1 MRCINIVIVVCLGAV
16 VVGGCARRAGPSVAL
31 SNRALIGA
39 MPDGAESVMV
49 WRLDELQR
57 EAPDMKEAAE
67 ELVIGLNEKAE
78 TKEQIDVV
86 LRRAIRTARPLVW
99 AHSGSRFSPPSDL
112 GVGDYNERSIW
123 ITERPLRE
131 LRRALDTGEGVG
143 GPVQRHKIAGVRVYE
158 VLREI
163 EFYGGESMTEPMFI
177 ALPDPRTALAA
188 ESLEDIG
195 HMLARHRDEHAE
207 IPEQWRSAAAR
218 IEIESPMVMLRRYDP
233 ESEDDQFSPVRPGL
247 SAERRIEIE
256 AFALV
261 LAEAEQGRYRLE
273 VITRQPQRAEEAFFR
288 LLLPEPLFT
297 WTAETTGEGF
307 AATVKGAVEQER
319 HARDAILSL
328 LTVFGMNLY
337 I

>member
-1 MRCINIVIVVCLGAV
+1 MRCINMVVVVCVATV
-16 VVGGCARRAGPSVAL
+16 VVGGCARRDGPSGAL

-57 EAPDMKEAAE
+57 EAPDMKEAVE
-67 ELVIGLNEKAE
+67 EWFLGLNEEAAATE
-78 TKEQIDVV
+78 RIEIV
-86 LRRAIRTARPLVW
+86 LRRSIGGAGPVVW
-99 AHSGSRFSPPSDL
+99 AHSGSRFTAPPDL

-143 GPVQRHKIAGVRVYE
+143 GPVQRHEIGGVRVYQM
-158 VLREI
+158 LRER

-177 ALPDPRTALAA
+177 ALPDQRTALIA
-188 ESLEDIG
+188 ESLDDVG
-195 HMLARHRDEHAE
+195 QMLGRYGRAPSG

-218 IEIESPMVMLRRYDP
+218 IEIESPLVILRRYDP
-233 ESEDDQFSPVRPGL
+233 ESEDDEFSPVNPGL
-247 SAERRIEIE
+247 SAERRIDIE

-261 LAEAEQGRYRLE
+261 LADAERSRYRLE

-288 LLLPEPLFT
+288 LLLPEPVFD
-297 WTAETTGEGF
+297 WTVQPTDRGF
-307 AATVKGAVEQER
+307 AATLGGEAER
-319 HARDAILSL
+319 EYHAREALTTL
-328 LTVFGMNLY
+328 LMVFGLNLY